1 MELFTNQVLAGIAT
15 GAIYACM
22 ALAVVMIYQAIDHL
36 NFAQGEMAT
45 FSTFISWQLMQ
56 WGIPYWGAFLLT
68 LALSFAGGILIERL
82 LFKPLAKAPILTNV
96 AGFIALFAIINSVA
110 GLIWDFTIKQ
120 YPTPF
125 GSSPFL
131 GSQLISTHQAGM
143 IGVTVLLLIALYF
156 FFQYTR
162 VGCGMRAA
170 ASVPESARLVGINTS
185 WMSAR
190 GWGMAAA
197 IGSIAG
203 MLIAPVGFLEPNMM
217 GGVLI
222 YGFAAAV
229 LGGLTSPF
237 GAVVG
242 GVPRPFGGVVGGFL
256 VGIFENLAGTYIPG
270 VGNELKL
277 PIALALI
284 ITVLVVKPAA
294 LSGRPIVSQVLF

>member
-22 ALAVVMIYQAIDHL
+22 ALAIVMIYQAIDQL

-45 FSTFISWQLMQ
+45 FSTFVAWQLMQ
-56 WGIPYWGAFLLT
+56 WGVPYWAAFLIT
-68 LALSFAGGILIERL
+68 LVFSFIGGILIERV
-82 LFKPLAKAPILTNV
+82 LFRPLAKAPILTNV
-96 AGFIALFAIINSVA
+96 AGFIALFAIINSCS

-120 YPTPF
+120 FPTPF

-143 IGVTVLLLIALYF
+143 IGVTLVLLILLF
-156 FFQYTR
+156 FFFRFTR
-162 VGCGMRAA
+162 IGPAMPAA
-170 ASVPESARLVGINTS
+170 AALPESARLVGINTS
-185 WMSAR
+185 WMIAL

-203 MLIAPVGFLEPNMM
+203 MLIAPVVFLEPNMM

-237 GAVVG
+237 GAVI
-242 GVPRPFGGVVGGFL
+242 GGFL
-256 VGIFENLAGTYIPG
+256 VGIIENLAGTYIPG

-284 ITVLVVKPAA
+284 ITDLVLKPAG
-294 LSGRPIVSQVLF
+294 LFGRPIVKRV

>member
-36 NFAQGEMAT
+36 NFAQGEMAM
-45 FSTFISWQLMQ
+45 FSTFVAWQMIQ
-56 WGIPYWGAFLLT
+56 WGVPYWIAFVLT
-68 LALSFAGGILIERL
+68 IGLSFLGGIVIERA
-82 LFKPLAKAPILTNV
+82 LFKPLGNAPVLTHV
-96 AGFIALFAIINSVA
+96 AGFIALFAIVNSVA
-110 GLIWDFTIKQ
+110 GLVWDFTIKQ
-120 YPTPF
+120 FPTPF

-143 IGVTVLLLIALYF
+143 IGVTLVLLLLLF
-156 FFQYTR
+156 FFFRYTR
-162 VGCGMRAA
+162 VGLAMRASA
-170 ASVPESARLVGINTS
+170 AQPESARLVGINTS
-185 WMSAR
+185 WMIAL

-203 MLIAPVGFLEPNMM
+203 MLIAPVVFLEPNMM

-229 LGGLTSPF
+229 LGGLTSPL
-237 GAVVG
+237 GA
-242 GVPRPFGGVVGGFL
+242 VVGGFL
-256 VGIFENLAGTYIPG
+256 VGVFENLAGTYIPG

-284 ITVLVVKPAA
+284 IAVLVLKPAG
-294 LSGRPIVSQVLF
+294 LFGRPIIKRV

>member
-36 NFAQGEMAT
+36 NFAQGEMAM
-45 FSTFISWQLMQ
+45 FSTFIAWQLMQ
-56 WGIPYWGAFLLT
+56 WGTPYWIAFILVLIF
-68 LALSFAGGILIERL
+68 SFVGGVVIERA
-82 LFKPLAKAPILTNV
+82 LFNPLAKAPVLTHV
-96 AGFIALFAIINSVA
+96 AGFIALFAIVNSVA
-110 GLIWDFTIKQ
+110 GLTWDFTIKQ
-120 YPTPF
+120 FPSPF
-125 GSSPFL
+125 GSAPFL

-143 IGVTVLLLIALYF
+143 IGVTLVLLLLLFAF
-156 FFQYTR
+156 FRYTR
-162 VGCGMRAA
+162 VGLAMRAA
-170 ASVPESARLVGINTS
+170 AVMPESARLVGINTS
-185 WMSAR
+185 WMIAL

-203 MLIAPVGFLEPNMM
+203 MLIAPVVFLEPNMM

-229 LGGLTSPF
+229 VGGLSSPL
-237 GAVVG
+237 GAVI
-242 GVPRPFGGVVGGFL
+242 GGFL
-256 VGIFENLAGTYIPG
+256 VGIFENLVGTYIPG

-284 ITVLVVKPAA
+284 ITVLVVKPHG
-294 LSGRPIVSQVLF
+294 LFGRTIVKRV

>member
-1 MELFTNQVLAGIAT
+1 MELFINQIVSGIAN

-36 NFAQGEMAT
+36 NFAQGEMAM
-45 FSTFISWQLMQ
+45 FSTFTAWQLIQ
-56 WGIPYWGAFLLT
+56 WGVPYWAAFVIT
-68 LALSFAGGILIERL
+68 VILSFIGGIIIERL

-96 AGFIALFAIINSVA
+96 AGFIALFSIINSSA

-120 YPTPF
+120 FPSPF

-131 GSQLISTHQAGM
+131 GSELISTHQAGM
-143 IGVTVLLLIALYF
+143 IGVTLVLLLLLFLF
-156 FFQYTR
+156 FRFTR
-162 VGCGMRAA
+162 IGLAMRAA
-170 ASVPESARLVGINTS
+170 ALLPESARLVGINTS
-185 WMSAR
+185 WMIAL

-203 MLIAPVGFLEPNMM
+203 MLIAPVVFLEPNMM
-217 GGVLI
+217 VSILL

-237 GAVVG
+237 GAVI
-242 GVPRPFGGVVGGFL
+242 GGFL

-284 ITVLVVKPAA
+284 IVVLVVKPAG
-294 LSGRPIVSQVLF
+294 LFGRPIVKRV

>member
-36 NFAQGEMAT
+36 NFAQGEMAM

-56 WGIPYWGAFLLT
+56 WGIPYWWAFLAT
-68 LALSFAGGILIERL
+68 LIISFVGGILIERL
-82 LFKPLAKAPILTNV
+82 LFKPLAKAPLLTNV
-96 AGFIALFAIINSVA
+96 AGFIALFAIVNSVA

-120 YPTPF
+120 YPSPF

-143 IGVTVLLLIALYF
+143 IGVTLLMLVGLYL
-156 FFQYTR
+156 FFQFTR
-162 VGCGMRAA
+162 IGLAMRAA
-170 ASVPESARLVGINTS
+170 AALPESARLVGINSS
-185 WMSAR
+185 WMIAL
-190 GWGMAAA
+190 GWGMASA
-197 IGSIAG
+197 IGAVAG
-203 MLIAPVGFLEPNMM
+203 ILIAPVVFLEPNMM
-217 GGVLI
+217 GGVLV

-229 LGGLTSPF
+229 LGGLTSPL
-237 GAVVG
+237 GA
-242 GVPRPFGGVVGGFL
+242 VVGGFL
-256 VGIFENLAGTYIPG
+256 VGVFENLAGTYIPG

-284 ITVLVVKPAA
+284 ITVLVFKPAG
-294 LSGRPIVSQVLF
+294 LFGRAIVKRV